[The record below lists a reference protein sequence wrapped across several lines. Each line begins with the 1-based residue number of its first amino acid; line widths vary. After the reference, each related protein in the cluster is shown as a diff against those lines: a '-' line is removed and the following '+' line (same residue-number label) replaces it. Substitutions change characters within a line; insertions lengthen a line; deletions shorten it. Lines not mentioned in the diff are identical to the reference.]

1 VAVGADGMEEPSA
14 LDDAAAG
21 GGRGGWDCKGMEDDA
36 GEELANLWSRAF
48 NAIALPKEYIGT
60 TSNHIKNDFTV
71 VVQLLH
77 EHFLVVG
84 CNCLIPDR
92 NPTLV

>member
-1 VAVGADGMEEPSA
+1 MEEPSA

-36 GEELANLWSRAF
+36 GEELANRWSRAF

-60 TSNHIKNDFTV
+60 TSNHIKKW
-71 VVQLLH
+71 LYRRRSASARALPGSW
-77 EHFLVVG
+77 L
-84 CNCLIPDR
+84 
-92 NPTLV
+92 